1 MVKAELNQDCPITD
15 CAGRRE
21 NQDISLALFLK
32 AQNSASKSQSQG
44 GREEEE
50 ILDGQNHDQSFKNLF
65 ATAGEDQNS
74 QRETNTAHRL
84 ASIALLAAK

>member
-21 NQDISLALFLK
+21 NEDISLALFLK
-32 AQNSASKSQSQG
+32 AQNSDSKSQSRG

-50 ILDGQNHDQSFKNLF
+50 ILDGQNHEQSYKNLF
-65 ATAGEDQNS
+65 ATGEDQNS
-74 QRETNTAHRL
+74 QRVTNTAHRL

>member
-21 NQDISLALFLK
+21 TEDISLALFLK
-32 AQNSASKSQSQG
+32 AQNSASTSQSRG
-44 GREEEE
+44 GREQAE
-50 ILDGQNHDQSFKNLF
+50 ILHGQNHDQSFKNLF
-65 ATAGEDQNS
+65 ATGEDQNR
-74 QRETNTAHRL
+74 QRVTNTAHKL